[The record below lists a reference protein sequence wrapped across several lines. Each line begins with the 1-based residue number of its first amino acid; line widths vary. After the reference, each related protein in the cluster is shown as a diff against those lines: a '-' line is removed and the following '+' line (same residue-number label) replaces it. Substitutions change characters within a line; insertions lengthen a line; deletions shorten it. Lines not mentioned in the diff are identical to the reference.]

1 MLQPPKNTKF
11 NKMRKGRSKG
21 NARSSAVVFG
31 DFGMQSAGRSR
42 LNARQIESARRAMTR
57 YLKRDGRYFTRVFPD
72 RPISKKPLEV
82 RQGKGKG
89 AVDHYAFNVKPGTI
103 IFELAGVSEELAKEA
118 FRLASAKLP
127 FKVNFIKREV
137 GHDENSST

>member
-11 NKMRKGRSKG
+11 NKMRKGRSRG
-21 NARSSAVVFG
+21 SARKSAVVFG
-31 DFGMQSAGRSR
+31 DYGMQSAGRSR

-57 YLKRDGRYFTRVFPD
+57 HLKRDGKSYIRVFPD

-89 AVDHYAFNVKPGTI
+89 SVDHYAFNVKPGTM
-103 IFELAGVSEELAKEA
+103 IFELAGVSEQLAREA
-118 FRLASAKLP
+118 FKLAAAKLP
-127 FKVNFIKREV
+127 FRVNFIKREV
-137 GHDENSST
+137 SHDESSNT